1 MNKAPQPTGGAPTAP
16 HPAPSPGLPQSTFP
30 PGQTAPVVFNP
41 APTSQMNTPSQ
52 PRQFPAGPRAIHQQG
67 GFRSLQHFYQN
78 RAQPPTS
85 ASRVQSN
92 TTARPGPPA
101 HVYPAASQVM
111 MIPSQISYTPSQGA
125 YYIPGQG
132 RSTYVVPTQQ
142 YPVQPG
148 APGFYPGASPTEFG
162 TYGTYWG
169 NFFARRWFS
178 VRSVLPLLLP

>member
-1 MNKAPQPTGGAPTAP
+1 
-16 HPAPSPGLPQSTFP
+16 
-30 PGQTAPVVFNP
+30 
-41 APTSQMNTPSQ
+41 
-52 PRQFPAGPRAIHQQG
+52 
-67 GFRSLQHFYQN
+67 HFYQS

-92 TTARPGPPA
+92 TSARPGPPA

-111 MIPSQISYTPSQGA
+111 MIPSQISYPASQGA

-148 APGFYPGASPTEFG
+148 APSFYPGANPPEFG
-162 TYGTYWG
+162 TYGKGPRRHRSSSIQSGVGVWG
-169 NFFARRWFS
+169 A
-178 VRSVLPLLLP
+178 